1 MKRIRHSFM
10 ILIAIAFILN
20 GWGLLQQLSILPSH
34 DGFIAAVLIANMLS
48 IPAIVWAAFVFG
60 EVAESDH
67 LRGSRA
73 QKTKSKLGSRLAPKG
88 DYVACEIA
96 NLLPREMWIW
106 HGRVGRHEPAR

>member
-1 MKRIRHSFM
+1 MRRIRHSFI

-20 GWGLLQQLSILPSH
+20 GWGLLQHLSVLPSH
-34 DGFIAAVLIANMLS
+34 DGLIAAVLIANMLS

-73 QKTKSKLGSRLAPKG
+73 KRLRAS
-88 DYVACEIA
+88 
-96 NLLPREMWIW
+96 
-106 HGRVGRHEPAR
+106 

>member
-1 MKRIRHSFM
+1 MASAVRSAGVAAQLSLEENMRRIRLSFM
-10 ILIAIAFILN
+10 ILIAIAFVLN
-20 GWGLLQQLSILPSH
+20 GWGLLQHLSMLPSH

-73 QKTKSKLGSRLAPKG
+73 KRLRAS
-88 DYVACEIA
+88 
-96 NLLPREMWIW
+96 
-106 HGRVGRHEPAR
+106 